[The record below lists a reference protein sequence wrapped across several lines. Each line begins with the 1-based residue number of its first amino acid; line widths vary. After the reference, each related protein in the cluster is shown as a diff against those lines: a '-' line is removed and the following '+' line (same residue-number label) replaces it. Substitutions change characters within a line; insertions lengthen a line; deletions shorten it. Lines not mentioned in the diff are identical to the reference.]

1 VTGRATAPAARRG
14 AALGV
19 AATLGACGGAERAA
33 GDASAAPIAV
43 SPAAVSCAVGER
55 VQLAATPAPPGGAR
69 YEFVASGEVAR
80 VTPEPARGTA
90 TVACAAV
97 GTGAVTVAG
106 PGRPGIVVPVTV
118 RAAPGAVLAVDVQP
132 AAITLVI
139 GAEWRLGASA
149 RVRDTAVSR
158 AVRYAT
164 ADTAVAVVDAAGL
177 VRAVDAGTTTIVA
190 RAAADPA
197 VESRTTVTVERG
209 SRHVQSIYAEPTVA
223 FLLVGETLQLRP
235 TVGFVPGIPSTV
247 SREVTFSTRDTAY
260 ATVTPTGLVRGRRPG
275 IARILAVPLASPALT
290 FTAVVSVREPVP

>member
-1 VTGRATAPAARRG
+1 MRRAARARG
-14 AALGV
+14 ALGV
-19 AATLGACGGAERAA
+19 ALASALVACGGAERAA
-33 GDASAAPIAV
+33 GDVDGAPLAV

-55 VQLAATPAPPGGAR
+55 VPLAAVPAPSGGAR

-80 VTPEPARGTA
+80 VIPEPSRGAA

-97 GTGAVTVAG
+97 GTGAVTVAAA
-106 PGRPGIVVPVTV
+106 GRPGVVVPVTV

-149 RVRDTAVSR
+149 RVRDTIVSR

-164 ADTAVAVVDAAGL
+164 ADTAVAVVDDAGL
-177 VRAVDAGTTTIVA
+177 VRAVNAGTTTIVA

-223 FLLVGETLQLRP
+223 LIFVGETLQLRP
-235 TVGFVPGIPSTV
+235 TVGFVPGIPATV
-247 SREVTFSTRDTAY
+247 SREVAFSTSDTAH

-275 IARILAVPLASPALT
+275 MARIVAAPLASPALT
-290 FTAVVSVREPVP
+290 FTALISVREPLP